1 MTADIALV
9 LVILLVALVLFFSE
23 IVRMDIV
30 ALLVLV
36 ALAFTG
42 LVTPTEAI
50 SGFSNAAVITVW
62 AMFILSEGL
71 TETGVAGIVG
81 KQVLKLAGKTEVR
94 MIVVIMLSSG
104 VLSAFMN
111 NIGVAAFMLPVVI
124 SVARK
129 TGVPASRLLMPLAF
143 GSLLGGLTTM
153 IGTPPNLLVSNG
165 LEEMGYEPFAF
176 FDFSPIGGM
185 IMIAGTVFVALTAR
199 FLLPSKDPGA
209 AESTGSHRAALQ
221 NQYALGERAFFL
233 KLGHD
238 STLAGKTLQQSS
250 LARSLGF
257 YVVALQ
263 RNGQTLFAP
272 GPDTV
277 LRAGDRLYTQG
288 EAERLEEL
296 RSWQDL
302 KPVGREAQD
311 SALLSG
317 QFTIAEAT
325 LSDKAD
331 FLGKTI
337 READFRKRFNSN
349 VLMVFKTEGAAA
361 RELGRL
367 SLQAGDRLLL
377 QGGPSSIEALK
388 SNEAFS
394 RCQMAPP
401 ELLNLY
407 TAAEKNLFKVI
418 VPESSWLAGKGL
430 KESRLRQ
437 RFDLH
442 VISIEREGTE
452 FFIPDPNEPLR
463 EGDKLTLHC
472 RRENYHTLQ
481 GLQQLEVETSAQ
493 FDAGLLQTEEV
504 EMIEATLA
512 PNSKLAGRTVADI
525 HLRKRYGIQLLGIL
539 RADEVY
545 RSHLGRMKI
554 HFGDA
559 LLLMGPKDKLDLL
572 REDKNFLLLTQLP
585 ETQAAGKNKPLLATL
600 IMMGVVVPVFLG
612 WMPIAITAIAGA
624 SAMMLTGCLTRNKAF
639 RAIQWRPVFLIAGML
654 PLGTAMQ
661 KTGAASYLAELLL
674 SAIGGFGPWAVIA
687 GLYLITS
694 LATTIIPTAALVVLM
709 TPIAIQSS
717 VELGIP
723 PYTAMMALAMAAS
736 ASFTSPISHPANV
749 LVMGPGGYRFS
760 DYLKVGLPLA
770 LVVFITAMIGLP
782 LLWPIP

>member
-9 LVILLVALVLFFSE
+9 LAILLVSLILFFSE

-36 ALAFTG
+36 ALAVTG
-42 LVTPTEAI
+42 LVTPEEAI
-50 SGFSNAAVITVW
+50 SGFSNAAVVTVW

-81 KQVLKLAGKTEVR
+81 KQVLRLAGKTEFR

-129 TGVPASRLLMPLAF
+129 TGVAASRLLMPLAF

-209 AESTGSHRAALQ
+209 DESTGSHRVALQ

-233 KLGHD
+233 QLGDD
-238 STLAGKTLQQSS
+238 SPLAGKTLQQSS
-250 LARSLGF
+250 LGRSLGL

-263 RNGQTLFAP
+263 RNGQTQFAP
-272 GPDTV
+272 GPNTI
-277 LRAGDRLYTQG
+277 LRTGDRLYTQG
-288 EAERLEEL
+288 ETERLKEL

-302 KPVGREAQD
+302 KPVGRNTQD
-311 SALLSG
+311 SALLSER
-317 QFTIAEAT
+317 FTIAEAT
-325 LSDKAD
+325 LSETAD

-349 VLMVFKTEGAAA
+349 VLMVFKAEGAVD

-377 QGGPSSIEALK
+377 QGDPASIEVLK
-388 SNEAFS
+388 SDESFAA
-394 RCQMAPP
+394 CKMASS
-401 ELLNLY
+401 ELMKLY

-418 VPESSWLAGKGL
+418 VPEGSWLAGKGL

-452 FFIPDPNEPLR
+452 FFMPDPNEPLR

-472 RRENYHTLQ
+472 RPENLDTLR
-481 GLQQLEVETSAQ
+481 GLQQLEVETSAK
-493 FDAGLLQTEEV
+493 FDASLIQTEEV

-525 HLRKRYGIQLLGIL
+525 QLRNRYGIQLLGIL
-539 RADEVY
+539 RSDEVH
-545 RSHLGRMKI
+545 RSHLGQMKI

-559 LLLMGPKDKLDLL
+559 LLLMGPKNKLDVL
-572 REDKNFLLLTQLP
+572 REDKNFLILTQLP
-585 ETQAAGKNKPLLATL
+585 KTEVAGSNKPVLASL
-600 IMMGVVVPVFLG
+600 IMLAVVVPVFMG

-624 SAMMLTGCLTRNKAF
+624 SAMMLTGCLSRNKAF

-654 PLGTAMQ
+654 PMGIAMQ
-661 KTGAASYLAELLL
+661 NTGAASLLAELFM
-674 SAIGGFGPWAVIA
+674 SAIGGFGPWAIIA

-723 PYTAMMALAMAAS
+723 PHTAMMALAMAAS

>member
-1 MTADIALV
+1 MTPDIALV
-9 LVILLVALVLFFSE
+9 LVILLVSLVLFFSE

-30 ALLVLV
+30 ALMVLV

-50 SGFSNAAVITVW
+50 SGFSNAAVVTVW

-71 TETGVAGIVG
+71 TETGVAGIIG

-104 VLSAFMN
+104 VMSAFMN

-129 TGVPASRLLMPLAF
+129 TGVAASRLLMPLAF

-165 LEEMGYEPFAF
+165 LEEMGYEPFSF

-185 IMIAGTVFVALTAR
+185 IMIAGTVFVALTAH

-209 AESTGSHRAALQ
+209 TESTGSHRADLQ

-233 KLGHD
+233 KLGDD
-238 STLAGKTLQQSS
+238 SPLAGKTLEQSS
-250 LARSLGF
+250 LGRSLGF

-263 RNGQTLFAP
+263 RNGQTQFAP
-272 GPDTV
+272 GPNTV
-277 LRAGDRLYTQG
+277 LRSGDRLYTQG
-288 EAERLEEL
+288 EAERLKEL

-302 KPVGREAQD
+302 KPAGAEAKH
-311 SALLSG
+311 SALWSG
-317 QFTIAEAT
+317 QFEIAEAT
-325 LSDKAD
+325 LSEKAD

-349 VLMVFKTEGAAA
+349 VLMVFKAEGAMD

-367 SLQAGDRLLL
+367 SLQAEDRLLL
-377 QGGPSSIEALK
+377 QGDPSSIEVLE
-388 SNEAFS
+388 SDEAFA
-394 RCQMAPP
+394 RCEKASP

-407 TAAEKNLFKVI
+407 TSAEKNLFKVI

-452 FFIPDPNEPLR
+452 FFMPDPNEPLR
-463 EGDKLTLHC
+463 EGDKMTLHC
-472 RRENYHTLQ
+472 RRENHETLR
-481 GLQQLEVETSAQ
+481 GLQQLEVETSAK
-493 FDAGLLQTEEV
+493 FDASLLQTEEV

-525 HLRKRYGIQLLGIL
+525 QLRNRYGIQLLGIL
-539 RADEVY
+539 RSDEVY
-545 RSHLGRMKI
+545 RSHLGQMKI

-559 LLLMGPKDKLDLL
+559 LLLMGPKNKLDVL
-572 REDKNFLLLTQLP
+572 REDKNFLVLTQLP
-585 ETQAAGKNKPLLATL
+585 KTEMEGKNKPILASL
-600 IMMGVVVPVFLG
+600 IMLSVVVPVFMG
-612 WMPIAITAIAGA
+612 WMPIAITAVAGA
-624 SAMMLTGCLTRNKAF
+624 TAMVLTGCLSRNKAF

-654 PLGTAMQ
+654 PMGIAMQ
-661 KTGAASYLAELLL
+661 KTGAASYLAELLM

-687 GLYLITS
+687 GLYLLTS

-723 PYTAMMALAMAAS
+723 PHTAMMALAMAAS

-760 DYLKVGLPLA
+760 DYIRVGLPLA